1 MRRCCP
7 RSTGVEMRASEWR
20 KDKTAKSSVKPV
32 VPAGDLIG
40 KPGAVVEV
48 STPARLRNRLSRFGL
63 QLVEHG
69 QRTQSAGQRVA
80 IRPHFAAT
88 RVAEDQLSNRSN
100 RTRLAETSRPVAA
113 PLSGVRA
120 VGASAR
126 SCRHS
131 LRGRSHRCGWRG
143 FRDTRSRSWA
153 AHFSPLF
160 ARDLFG
166 VRSVLGK
173 IQVDGADVRR
183 ELFRC
188 DFSTGFWS

>member
-1 MRRCCP
+1 
-7 RSTGVEMRASEWR
+7 MRASEWR

-126 SCRHS
+126 SLPS
-131 LRGRSHRCGWRG
+131 
-143 FRDTRSRSWA
+143 
-153 AHFSPLF
+153 
-160 ARDLFG
+160 
-166 VRSVLGK
+166 
-173 IQVDGADVRR
+173 
-183 ELFRC
+183 
-188 DFSTGFWS
+188 